1 MKKTTKKLMIPVLA
15 SILGVAT
22 VGAVTFSA
30 PVSVSADEVTY
41 SLTDVFAASENAKV
55 TAKKLQDSDEKET
68 TVFTLANGTSA
79 WIKRDLALKWFERKA
94 ISATDDNASYFTVK
108 FAFDELNFNS
118 VEFVMESEA
127 SVATEEDKAVNSVKF
142 VKDGDKYYALVLNEG
157 EESVKQEVTLAAKT
171 EYTLALADGEEA
183 DEFKVLFNGAVITND
198 VAEADGTYKQG
209 AFKNVGAYYSDYTYE
224 EMYPLTI
231 KAETAGGANASV
243 FLTEINNQQFDE
255 LKKSDTAENTYLV
268 VDNAAPI
275 LVVNE
280 DLNGFQL
287 GTQFSLS
294 YERIDVLQGSLSS
307 PTMEYYQWN
316 PADDEAK
323 YLTLNTPK
331 YFMDTTYYTNGADE
345 SKTEKEGYT
354 ATSVYAEEG
363 QEYVAIR
370 FTLKD
375 NAANSKEYDLAWYTS
390 YETLA
395 DKDGKDYIIVGR
407 SEQGATYSHI
417 TADEATKTNIVDDAK
432 LNAKIA
438 NFETALNKAA
448 EDIYAGSNSYIKFPS
463 FAWLMEDDNG
473 YRNLKFTISYKKP
486 SSTSASTSSSLSPSS
501 LKLAAAE
508 EGEYEFKIF
517 ATDKAGNAMKYY
529 LDGELV
535 SVSASNIWD
544 IEEIPSFT
552 YKIKNQGLKVEDST
566 KASDRKASKILDQT
580 YTLSGVTVV
589 GSTNEKSQFALY
601 RVDLDK
607 YNNTVSSASAKIS
620 TSMLTSIKYEDIQKE
635 VKGKLL
641 TVTDGNYFELYVSAY
656 AGILAD
662 KVGAD
667 VAKVKAC
674 FTEIQEYN
682 SRITE
687 EDAEWEAYNKY
698 KWQPSS
704 KSFVTAEEGEYLILC
719 DYWEEELP
727 MQRAVAYKHISVA
740 SESDVIKGET
750 EWLKN
755 NIVSVVLF
763 AIAAVMLILIVIL
776 LLVNPSDETLE
787 DLDEKEEKDEK
798 ENKK

>member
-1 MKKTTKKLMIPVLA
+1 MKKTNKKLIIPVLA
-15 SILGVAT
+15 SVLGVAT
-22 VGAVTFSA
+22 VGAVAFNA
-30 PVSVSADEVTY
+30 PLSVSADEVTY
-41 SLTDVFAASENAKV
+41 SLTDIFAASENAKV
-55 TAKKLQDSDEKET
+55 TAKKLQDGDEKET
-68 TVFTLANGTSA
+68 TVFTLADGSSA

-94 ISATDDNASYFTVK
+94 DSATDDNASYFTVK
-108 FAFDELNFNS
+108 FAFDELNFDS

-142 VKDGDKYYALVLNEG
+142 AKDGDKYYVSVLNG
-157 EESVKQEVTLAAKT
+157 ETESAKQEVTLAAKT
-171 EYTLALADGEEA
+171 EYTLSLADGEES

-198 VAEADGTYKQG
+198 VAEEDGTFKQG
-209 AFKNVGAYYSDYTYE
+209 AFKNVGAYFSDYTYE
-224 EMYPLTI
+224 EMYPLTV
-231 KAETAGGANASV
+231 KAETADGAQASL

-255 LKKSDTAENTYLV
+255 LKQSETSADTYLV
-268 VDNAAPI
+268 VDNAAPV

-307 PTMEYYQWN
+307 PTMEYYQYN
-316 PADDEAK
+316 PADTEAS
-323 YLTLNTPK
+323 YLTLNTSK
-331 YFMDTTYYTNGADE
+331 YFMDTTYYTNGTDN

-375 NAANSKEYDLAWYTS
+375 NAGNSKEYDLSWYTS
-390 YETLA
+390 YETMA
-395 DKDGKDYIIVGR
+395 TKDEIDYIIVGR
-407 SEQGATYSHI
+407 SELGARYSYI
-417 TADEATKTNIVDDAK
+417 TADEETKTNIVDTEK
-432 LNAKIA
+432 LGSKLED
-438 NFETALNKAA
+438 FEAALNKAA
-448 EDIYAGSNSYIKFPS
+448 EDIYAGSNSYINFPS
-463 FAWLMEDDNG
+463 FAWLIQDDNG

-535 SVSASNIWD
+535 SVTSSNVWD

-566 KASDRKASKILDQT
+566 KASDRKASEILDQT

-589 GSTNEKSQFALY
+589 GSTNEKSSFALY

-607 YNNTVSSASAKIS
+607 YNNTVTSASDKIS
-620 TSMLTSIKYEDIQKE
+620 TSMLSTITYDTIQNE
-635 VKGKLL
+635 VKTKLL
-641 TVTDGNYFELYVSAY
+641 TVTDGNYFELYINAY
-656 AGILAD
+656 ASILAG

-667 VAKVKAC
+667 VEKVKFC

-687 EDAEWEAYNKY
+687 DDEEWEAYNKY

-727 MQRAVAYKHISVA
+727 MQRAVAYMHISVA

-763 AIAAVMLILIVIL
+763 AIAGVMLILIIIL

-787 DLDEKEEKDEK
+787 DLDEKEEDEK
-798 ENKK
+798 EDKK

>member
-1 MKKTTKKLMIPVLA
+1 MKKTNKKLMIPVLA

-41 SLTDVFAASENAKV
+41 SLTDVFAASENAKI

-68 TVFTLANGTSA
+68 TVFTLANGSSA

-94 ISATDDNASYFTVK
+94 ASADDDNASYFTVK
-108 FAFDELNFNS
+108 FAFDELNFDS

-142 VKDGDKYYALVLNEG
+142 AKDGDKYYAIVLNG
-157 EESVKQEVTLAAKT
+157 ETESVKQEVALAAKT
-171 EYTLALADGEEA
+171 EYTLSLAGGEEA

-209 AFKNVGAYYSDYTYE
+209 ALKNVGAYFSDYTYE
-224 EMYPLTI
+224 EMYPLTV
-231 KAETAGGANASV
+231 KAETAEGVEASV

-255 LKKSDTAENTYLV
+255 LKKSETSADTYLV
-268 VDNAAPI
+268 VDNAAPV

-294 YERIDVLQGSLSS
+294 YERIDVLQSSLSS

-323 YLTLNTPK
+323 YLTLNTSK
-331 YFMDTTYYTNGADE
+331 YFMDTTYYTNGTDN
-345 SKTEKEGYT
+345 SKTAQDGYT
-354 ATSVYAEEG
+354 ATSVYSEFGE
-363 QEYVAIR
+363 EYVAIR

-375 NAANSKEYDLAWYTS
+375 NADNSKEYDLAWYTS
-390 YETLA
+390 YETVEEI
-395 DKDGKDYIIVGR
+395 DNKNYIVVGR
-407 SEQGATYSHI
+407 SKQGATYSYI
-417 TADEATKTNIVDDAK
+417 TADEATKTNIVDTAK

-438 NFETALNKAA
+438 DFEAALNKAA
-448 EDIYAGSNSYIKFPS
+448 DDIYAGSNSYLNFPS
-463 FAWLMEDDNG
+463 FAWFIEDDNG

-486 SSTSASTSSSLSPSS
+486 SSTSASTSSSLSPSA

-535 SVSASNIWD
+535 DVTSSNVWD

-552 YKIKNQGLKVEDST
+552 YRIKNQGLKVEEPS
-566 KASDRKASKILDQT
+566 KASDRKVSKILDQT
-580 YTLSGVTVV
+580 YTLSGITVV
-589 GSTNEKSQFALY
+589 GSTSEKSAFALY
-601 RVDLDK
+601 RVNLDK
-607 YNNTVSSASAKIS
+607 YNNTVTAASAKLS
-620 TSMLTSIKYEDIQKE
+620 TSMLSTIKYEDVQKE

-641 TVTDGNYFELYVSAY
+641 TVTDGNYFELYVNAY
-656 AGILAD
+656 ASILAD

-667 VAKVKAC
+667 VEKVKLC

-687 EDAEWEAYNKY
+687 DDAEWEAYNKY

-727 MQRAVAYKHISVA
+727 MQRAVAYKHVSVA

-763 AIAAVMLILIVIL
+763 AIAGVMLILIVIL

-787 DLDEKEEKDEK
+787 DLDEKEEKGEK
-798 ENKK
+798 ENEK

>member
-1 MKKTTKKLMIPVLA
+1 MKKTNKKLIIPVLA

-22 VGAVTFSA
+22 VGAVTFNA
-30 PVSVSADEVTY
+30 PLSVSADEVTY
-41 SLTDVFAASENAKV
+41 SLNDVFAASEKAAI
-55 TAKKLQDSDEKET
+55 TAKKLQDNDEKET
-68 TVFTLANGTSA
+68 TVFTLADGSSA

-94 ISATDDNASYFTVK
+94 DNATDDNASYFTVK
-108 FAFDELNFNS
+108 FAFEALNFEG

-127 SVATEEDKAVNSVKF
+127 SIATKDDKAVNSIKF
-142 VKDGDKYYALVLNEG
+142 VQDGGKYYALVLNDG
-157 EESVKQEVTLAAKT
+157 VESVKQEVTLEAKK
-171 EYTLALADGEEA
+171 EYTLSLAKGDEA

-198 VAEADGTYKQG
+198 VAEDDGTYKQG
-209 AFKNVGAYYSDYTYE
+209 ALKNVGAYYSDYTYD
-224 EMYPLTI
+224 EMYPLTV
-231 KAETAGGANASV
+231 KAETADEEKVSLFV
-243 FLTEINNQQFDE
+243 TEINNQQFDE
-255 LKKSDTAENTYLV
+255 LKESATSAGVYLV
-268 VDNAAPI
+268 TDNAAPV

-294 YERIDVLQGSLSS
+294 YERIDVLQTSLSA
-307 PTMEYYQWN
+307 PTMEYYQWS

-323 YLTLNTPK
+323 YLTLSTSK
-331 YFMDTTYYTNGADE
+331 YFMDTTYYTNGLDC

-354 ATSVYAEEG
+354 ATSVYQEEG
-363 QEYVAIR
+363 KEYVAIR

-375 NAANSKEYDLAWYTS
+375 NADNTKEYDLAWYTS

-395 DKDGKDYIIVGR
+395 DKNGKDYIVVGR
-407 SEQGATYSHI
+407 TEQGATYSYI
-417 TADEATKTNIVDDAK
+417 TANETTKTNDEDTEK
-432 LNAKIA
+432 LGSKLAD
-438 NFETALNKAA
+438 FEAALEKAA

-463 FAWLMEDDNG
+463 FAWFIEDDNG

-486 SSTSASTSSSLSPSS
+486 SSTTAATSSSLSPTA

-517 ATDKAGNAMKYY
+517 ATDKAGNPMKYY

-535 SVSASNIWD
+535 DVTSSNIWD
-544 IEEIPSFT
+544 IKEIPSFT

-566 KASDRKASKILDQT
+566 KASDRKATKILDQT
-580 YTLSGVTVV
+580 YTLSGITVV
-589 GSTNEKSQFALY
+589 GSTNEKSNFALY

-607 YNNTVSSASAKIS
+607 YNNTVTAASAKIS

-635 VKGKLL
+635 IKGKLL
-641 TVTDGNYFELYVSAY
+641 TVTDGDYFKLYVEAY
-656 AGILAD
+656 ATLLAD
-662 KVGAD
+662 KVGAN
-667 VAKVKAC
+667 VEKVKLC

-687 EDAEWEAYNKY
+687 EDAEWEEYNKY

-763 AIAAVMLILIVIL
+763 AIAGVMLILIVIL

-798 ENKK
+798 ETKE